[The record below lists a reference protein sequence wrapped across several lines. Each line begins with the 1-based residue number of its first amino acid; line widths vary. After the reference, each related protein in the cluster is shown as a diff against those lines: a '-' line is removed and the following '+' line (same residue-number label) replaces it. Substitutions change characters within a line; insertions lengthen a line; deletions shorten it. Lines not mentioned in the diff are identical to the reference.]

1 MSILY
6 KCQIKLIQMSKYY
19 NILQKV
25 FKLHICSVT
34 GFHMVSLVFS
44 EPNGRSQDFVTKCAW
59 VLQPWYVLFNV
70 LSHMSP
76 NLRDVFTF
84 GAGIHPIQPSQHH

>member
-25 FKLHICSVT
+25 FKLYICSVT

-76 NLRDVFTF
+76 NFGDVFTF